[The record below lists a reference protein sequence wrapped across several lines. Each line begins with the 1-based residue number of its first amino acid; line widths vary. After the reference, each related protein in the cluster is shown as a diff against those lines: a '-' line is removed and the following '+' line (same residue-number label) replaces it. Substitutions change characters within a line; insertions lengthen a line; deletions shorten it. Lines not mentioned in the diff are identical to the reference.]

1 MTHTLIYSDDT
12 KDIYSVSVTVK
23 RMETIQ
29 SGSMQFEHPR
39 YLTFGQIVIFSD
51 SEPTGEKSG
60 AIFFKRGSES
70 ELERIEDYIP
80 YEKIMPKDSIII
92 EDVE

>member
-12 KDIYSVSVTVK
+12 KDIYSVSVTVR

-60 AIFFKRGSES
+60 ALFFERGEEDVLS
-70 ELERIEDYIP
+70 RIDDYVP
-80 YEKIMPKDSIII
+80 YEKIEPSDSLVIG
-92 EDVE
+92 EMD